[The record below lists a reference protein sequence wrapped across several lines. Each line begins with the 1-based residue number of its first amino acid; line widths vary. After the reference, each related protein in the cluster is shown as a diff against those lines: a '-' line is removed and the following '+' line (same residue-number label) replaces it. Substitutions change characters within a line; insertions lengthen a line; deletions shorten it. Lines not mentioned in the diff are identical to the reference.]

1 MFLPRPFLR
10 YLRWWSA
17 GLAQWCSC
25 VWFGKPTRCIQLNA
39 SWRDWRVRRV
49 LKRGCNPRPGHTSS
63 EIAEVRT
70 KAQPQTTWLSEN
82 LRNMESGGIRR
93 NPADFLKPRQGFPT
107 TKALLSAATGLSSV
121 IVNRQS
127 GEISNSTWDEVT
139 QTLKPFAPSN
149 LQAPIRNSQAFA
161 CLGSTGLGHVKCFW
175 NSHSAQQVI
184 NTLKCWWQKWKCANK
199 NVYFNFY

>member
-82 LRNMESGGIRR
+82 LRNMESGGIRQIFW
-93 NPADFLKPRQGFPT
+93 NPDRVFPQPKLCWVQLRVYPPWLWTDKVVKFQIQLGMRSLKPWS
-107 TKALLSAATGLSSV
+107 LLHRAIFKRPFETAKLSPV
-121 IVNRQS
+121 
-127 GEISNSTWDEVT
+127 
-139 QTLKPFAPSN
+139 
-149 LQAPIRNSQAFA
+149 
-161 CLGSTGLGHVKCFW
+161 
-175 NSHSAQQVI
+175 
-184 NTLKCWWQKWKCANK
+184 
-199 NVYFNFY
+199 